1 MFANGRNMTQAKI
14 ETEYEILLKLIY
26 DIPEF
31 IQEEINQL
39 ECQIT
44 KESVINAT
52 GDQFV
57 ESNMRLIDDRNFL
70 IDIQNGM
77 RIYHNNAMIVM
88 IRAFV
93 ETNLKVI
100 RQNLI
105 GKRTRNQKIDIIRR
119 LYNDIKQEVNTLP
132 IFEELWPDFDQLN
145 SIRNNIVHDDI
156 EDTQI
161 GDITFLLEQLKNAKL
176 VLLNVE
182 KECTTY
188 MEKHKQ

>member
-1 MFANGRNMTQAKI
+1 
-14 ETEYEILLKLIY
+14 
-26 DIPEF
+26 
-31 IQEEINQL
+31 
-39 ECQIT
+39 
-44 KESVINAT
+44 
-52 GDQFV
+52 
-57 ESNMRLIDDRNFL
+57 
-70 IDIQNGM
+70 
-77 RIYHNNAMIVM
+77 MIVM

-188 MEKHKQ
+188 MEKHK

>member
-93 ETNLKVI
+93 ETNLKI
-100 RQNLI
+100 IHQNLI

-132 IFEELWPDFDQLN
+132 IFEELWPNFDQLN
-145 SIRNNIVHDDI
+145 AIRNNIVHDDI
-156 EDTQI
+156 EDTHI
-161 GDITFLLEQLKNAKL
+161 GNITFLLEQLKNAKL
-176 VLLNVE
+176 VLLSVE
-182 KECTTY
+182 KECTQY
-188 MEKHKQ
+188 MGKCK

>member
-132 IFEELWPDFDQLN
+132 IFEELWPNFDQLN
-145 SIRNNIVHDDI
+145 TIRNNIIHDDI

-188 MEKHKQ
+188 MEKHK

>member
-100 RQNLI
+100 RQKLI

-132 IFEELWPDFDQLN
+132 IFEELWPNFDQLN

-156 EDTQI
+156 EDTHI
-161 GDITFLLEQLKNAKL
+161 GNITFLLEQLKNAKL
-176 VLLNVE
+176 VLLSVE
-182 KECTTY
+182 KECTQY
-188 MEKHKQ
+188 MGKRK

>member
-93 ETNLKVI
+93 ETNLKII

-132 IFEELWPDFDQLN
+132 IFEELWPNFDQLN

-156 EDTQI
+156 EDTHI
-161 GDITFLLEQLKNAKL
+161 GNITFLLEQLKNAKL
-176 VLLNVE
+176 VLLSVE
-182 KECTTY
+182 KECTQY
-188 MEKHKQ
+188 MGKHK

>member
-105 GKRTRNQKIDIIRR
+105 GKRTRNQKIDIIRQ

-132 IFEELWPDFDQLN
+132 IFEELWPNFDQLN
-145 SIRNNIVHDDI
+145 TIRNNIIHDDI

-188 MEKHKQ
+188 MEKHK

>member
-1 MFANGRNMTQAKI
+1 MFANGRTMTQAKI

-52 GDQFV
+52 GDPFV

-156 EDTQI
+156 EDTHI
-161 GDITFLLEQLKNAKL
+161 GNITFLLEQLKNAKL
-176 VLLNVE
+176 VLLSVE
-182 KECTTY
+182 KECTQY
-188 MEKHKQ
+188 MGKRK

>member
-132 IFEELWPDFDQLN
+132 IFEELWPNFDQLN
-145 SIRNNIVHDDI
+145 TIRNNIIHDDI

-188 MEKHKQ
+188 MEKT

>member
-26 DIPEF
+26 NIPEF

-132 IFEELWPDFDQLN
+132 IFEELWPNFDQLN
-145 SIRNNIVHDDI
+145 TIRNNIIHDDI
-156 EDTQI
+156 EDTQN

-188 MEKHKQ
+188 MEKHK

>member
-57 ESNMRLIDDRNFL
+57 ENNMRRIDDRNFL

-132 IFEELWPDFDQLN
+132 IFEELWPNFDQLN
-145 SIRNNIVHDDI
+145 TIRNNIIHDDI

-188 MEKHKQ
+188 IEKHK

>member
-57 ESNMRLIDDRNFL
+57 ESNMRLVDDRNFL

-119 LYNDIKQEVNTLP
+119 LYNDIKQEINTLP
-132 IFEELWPDFDQLN
+132 IFEELWPNFDQLN
-145 SIRNNIVHDDI
+145 TIRNNIIHDDI

-188 MEKHKQ
+188 MEKT

>member
-132 IFEELWPDFDQLN
+132 IFEELWPNFDQLN
-145 SIRNNIVHDDI
+145 TIRNNIVHDDI
-156 EDTQI
+156 EDTQN

-188 MEKHKQ
+188 MEKHK

>member
-132 IFEELWPDFDQLN
+132 IFEELWPNFDQLN
-145 SIRNNIVHDDI
+145 TIRNNIIHDDI
-156 EDTQI
+156 EDTQN

-188 MEKHKQ
+188 MEKHK

>member
-1 MFANGRNMTQAKI
+1 M
-14 ETEYEILLKLIY
+14 KLIY

-188 MEKHKQ
+188 MEKHK

>member
-57 ESNMRLIDDRNFL
+57 ESILS
-70 IDIQNGM
+70 
-77 RIYHNNAMIVM
+77 
-88 IRAFV
+88 
-93 ETNLKVI
+93 TN
-100 RQNLI
+100 
-105 GKRTRNQKIDIIRR
+105 
-119 LYNDIKQEVNTLP
+119 
-132 IFEELWPDFDQLN
+132 
-145 SIRNNIVHDDI
+145 
-156 EDTQI
+156 
-161 GDITFLLEQLKNAKL
+161 
-176 VLLNVE
+176 
-182 KECTTY
+182 
-188 MEKHKQ
+188 

>member
-1 MFANGRNMTQAKI
+1 MFAHGRNMTQAKI

-57 ESNMRLIDDRNFL
+57 ESNMRLVDDRNFL
-70 IDIQNGM
+70 IDIQNRM
-77 RIYHNNAMIVM
+77 KIYHNHAMTIM

-100 RQNLI
+100 RQQLI
-105 GKRTRNQKIDIIRR
+105 GKRTKNQRIDIIRR

-132 IFEELWPDFDQLN
+132 IFEELWPDFDRLN

-182 KECTTY
+182 KECTMY
-188 MEKHKQ
+188 MEKHK

>member
-57 ESNMRLIDDRNFL
+57 ESNMRLVDDRNFL

-132 IFEELWPDFDQLN
+132 IFEELWPNFDQLN

-156 EDTQI
+156 EDTHI
-161 GDITFLLEQLKNAKL
+161 GNITFLLEQLKNAKL
-176 VLLNVE
+176 VLLSVE
-182 KECTTY
+182 KECTQY
-188 MEKHKQ
+188 MGKRK

>member
-188 MEKHKQ
+188 MEKHK

>member
-1 MFANGRNMTQAKI
+1 MFANGRKMTQAKI

-93 ETNLKVI
+93 ETNLKII

-132 IFEELWPDFDQLN
+132 IFEELWPNFDQLN

-156 EDTQI
+156 EDTHI
-161 GDITFLLEQLKNAKL
+161 GNITFLLEQLKNAKL
-176 VLLNVE
+176 VLLSVE
-182 KECTTY
+182 KECTQY
-188 MEKHKQ
+188 MGKRK

>member
-1 MFANGRNMTQAKI
+1 MFAHGRNMTQAKI

-132 IFEELWPDFDQLN
+132 IFEELWPNFDQLN
-145 SIRNNIVHDDI
+145 TIRNNIIHDDI

-188 MEKHKQ
+188 MEKT

>member
-57 ESNMRLIDDRNFL
+57 ESNMRLVDDRNFL

-132 IFEELWPDFDQLN
+132 IFEELWPNFDQLN
-145 SIRNNIVHDDI
+145 TIRNNIIHDDI

-188 MEKHKQ
+188 MEKT

>member
-1 MFANGRNMTQAKI
+1 MFANGRKMTQAKI

-93 ETNLKVI
+93 ETNLKII

-132 IFEELWPDFDQLN
+132 IFEELWPNFDQLN
-145 SIRNNIVHDDI
+145 TIRNNIIHDDI

-188 MEKHKQ
+188 IEKHK

>member
-132 IFEELWPDFDQLN
+132 IFEELWPNFDQLN
-145 SIRNNIVHDDI
+145 TIRNNIVHDDI
-156 EDTQI
+156 EDTPN

-188 MEKHKQ
+188 MEKHK

>member
-57 ESNMRLIDDRNFL
+57 ECNMRLIDDRNFL

-132 IFEELWPDFDQLN
+132 IFEELWPNFDQLN

-156 EDTQI
+156 EDTHI
-161 GDITFLLEQLKNAKL
+161 GNITFLLEQLKNAQL
-176 VLLNVE
+176 VLLSVE
-182 KECTTY
+182 KECTQY
-188 MEKHKQ
+188 MGKRK

>member
-1 MFANGRNMTQAKI
+1 MFAHGRNMTQAKI

-39 ECQIT
+39 ECQIEE
-44 KESVINAT
+44 ESIINAT

-57 ESNMRLIDDRNFL
+57 ESNMRLVDDRNFL

-100 RQNLI
+100 RQQLI
-105 GKRTRNQKIDIIRR
+105 GKRTKNQRIDIIRR

-132 IFEELWPDFDQLN
+132 IFEELWPNFDQLN

-156 EDTQI
+156 EDTHI
-161 GDITFLLEQLKNAKL
+161 GNITFLLEQLKNAKL
-176 VLLNVE
+176 VLLSVE
-182 KECTTY
+182 KECTQY
-188 MEKHKQ
+188 MGKRK

>member
-100 RQNLI
+100 HQNLI

-132 IFEELWPDFDQLN
+132 IFEELWPNFDQLN
-145 SIRNNIVHDDI
+145 TIRNNIVHDDI
-156 EDTQI
+156 EDTQN

-188 MEKHKQ
+188 MEKHK

>member
-57 ESNMRLIDDRNFL
+57 ESNMRLVDDRNFL

-132 IFEELWPDFDQLN
+132 IFEELWPNFDQLN
-145 SIRNNIVHDDI
+145 TIRNNIIHDDI

-188 MEKHKQ
+188 IEKHK

>member
-70 IDIQNGM
+70 INIQNGM

-132 IFEELWPDFDQLN
+132 IFEELWPNFDQLN
-145 SIRNNIVHDDI
+145 TIRNNIIHDDI

-188 MEKHKQ
+188 MEKHK

>member
-132 IFEELWPDFDQLN
+132 IFEELWPNFDQLN
-145 SIRNNIVHDDI
+145 TIRNNIIHGDI
-156 EDTQI
+156 EDTQN

-188 MEKHKQ
+188 MEKHK

>member
-132 IFEELWPDFDQLN
+132 IFEELWPNFDQLN
-145 SIRNNIVHDDI
+145 TIRNNIVHDDI

-188 MEKHKQ
+188 IEKHK

>member
-105 GKRTRNQKIDIIRR
+105 GKRTRNQKMDIIRR

-132 IFEELWPDFDQLN
+132 IFEELWPNFDQLN
-145 SIRNNIVHDDI
+145 TIRNNIIHDDI

-188 MEKHKQ
+188 IEKHK

>member
-57 ESNMRLIDDRNFL
+57 ENNMRRIDDRNFL

-119 LYNDIKQEVNTLP
+119 LYNDIKQKVNTLP
-132 IFEELWPDFDQLN
+132 IFEELWPNFDQLN
-145 SIRNNIVHDDI
+145 TIRNNIIHDDI

-188 MEKHKQ
+188 IEKHK

>member
-105 GKRTRNQKIDIIRR
+105 GKRTRNQTIDIIRR

-132 IFEELWPDFDQLN
+132 IFEELWPNFDQLN
-145 SIRNNIVHDDI
+145 TIRNNIIHDDI

-188 MEKHKQ
+188 MEKT

>member
-52 GDQFV
+52 GDPFV

-132 IFEELWPDFDQLN
+132 IFEELWPNFDQLN
-145 SIRNNIVHDDI
+145 TIRNNIIHDDI

-188 MEKHKQ
+188 IEKHK

>member
-1 MFANGRNMTQAKI
+1 MFAHGRNMTQAKI

-39 ECQIT
+39 ECQIEE
-44 KESVINAT
+44 ESITNAT

-57 ESNMRLIDDRNFL
+57 ESNMRLVDDRNFM
-70 IDIQNGM
+70 IDIQNRM
-77 RIYHNNAMIVM
+77 KIYHNHAMTIM

-100 RQNLI
+100 RQQLI
-105 GKRTRNQKIDIIRR
+105 GKRTKNQRIDIIRR
-119 LYNDIKQEVNTLP
+119 FYNDIKQKVNTLP

-145 SIRNNIVHDDI
+145 SIRNNIVHNDI
-156 EDTQI
+156 EDTHI
-161 GDITFLLEQLKNAKL
+161 GDTTFLLKQLKNAKL
-176 VLLNVE
+176 VLFSVE
-182 KECTTY
+182 KECTQY
-188 MEKHKQ
+188 MGKRK

>member
-70 IDIQNGM
+70 IDMYIFQFEALAYEKDLQTLSVVNKLLNGD
-77 RIYHNNAMIVM
+77 YLNNYASSFITAASESNVSPVYL
-88 IRAFV
+88 AS
-93 ETNLKVI
+93 LS
-100 RQNLI
+100 
-105 GKRTRNQKIDIIRR
+105 
-119 LYNDIKQEVNTLP
+119 KQEVGGHSYATTAVSGNSFTYNGNTYSGIYNPYNIGLP
-132 IFEELWPDFDQLN
+132 Q
-145 SIRNNIVHDDI
+145 
-156 EDTQI
+156 
-161 GDITFLLEQLKNAKL
+161 
-176 VLLNVE
+176 VLDEVRYSCIPAQNL
-182 KECTTY
+182 
-188 MEKHKQ
+188 

>member
-93 ETNLKVI
+93 ETNLKII

-132 IFEELWPDFDQLN
+132 IFEELWPNFDQLN

-156 EDTQI
+156 EDTHI
-161 GDITFLLEQLKNAKL
+161 GNITFLLEQLKNAKL
-176 VLLNVE
+176 VLLSVE
-182 KECTTY
+182 KECTQY
-188 MEKHKQ
+188 MGKRK

>member
-132 IFEELWPDFDQLN
+132 IFEELWPNFDQLN
-145 SIRNNIVHDDI
+145 TIRNNIIHDDI

-188 MEKHKQ
+188 IEKHK

>member
-1 MFANGRNMTQAKI
+1 MFANGRTMTQAKI

-93 ETNLKVI
+93 ETNLKII

-132 IFEELWPDFDQLN
+132 IFEELWPNFDQLN
-145 SIRNNIVHDDI
+145 TIRNNIIHDDI

-188 MEKHKQ
+188 MEKT